1 QLAVFD
7 SGETIGGAV
16 EAEDLYFLASAGAQ
30 GFNRTKRHLI
40 IFCEDC
46 LDIRICLQ
54 QVSGDIQAF
63 SAVKVRGLLGYN
75 LNIWICSDAFFKALA
90 AVAGCGRT
98 SDALQNQDF
107 AFLADGLGKCIG
119 SLLAAGDV
127 VGSHE
132 TCYFTG
138 IGGAVYCDNW
148 NISVVQRLH
157 GRAHGIRVSG
167 VDDDHIGT
175 GGLSIAQ
182 LIRLGSGVIGSVL
195 DIQVD
200 AEFVC
205 LRLRTIAQFDEEW
218 VGLRGQRQRD
228 RAAVRSV
235 GAFPA
240 VTCNSGDRQG
250 CDGSD
255 GQGLTGS
262 GGKSKHV
269 NDSFEVGGRKKA
281 WVDSALL
288 RSFVTDDVEANGQ
301 CDDQTD
307 DDLLPKRGHVEQVQA
322 IADHRQQQRTDERS
336 GCAAL

>member
-1 QLAVFD
+1 KRDWSSDVCSSDLVESF
-7 SGETIGGAV
+7 GAV
-16 EAEDLYFLASAGAQ
+16 E
-30 GFNRTKRHLI
+30 
-40 IFCEDC
+40 
-46 LDIRICLQ
+46 
-54 QVSGDIQAF
+54 
-63 SAVKVRGLLGYN
+63 VRGLLGYN
-75 LNIWICSDAFFKALA
+75 LNIWVCSDAFFKALA

-98 SDALQNQDF
+98 SDALQHEDF
-107 AFLADGLGKCIG
+107 AFFADGLGKCIG

-127 VGSHE
+127 IGSHE

-167 VDDDHIGT
+167 VDDDNIGA

-182 LIRLGSGVIGSVL
+182 LIRLGSCVIGRVL

-228 RAAVRSV
+228 RAAVSAIR
-235 GAFPA
+235 AFA
-240 VTCNSGDRQG
+240 ADTCNSGDRKC

-255 GQGLTGS
+255 S
-262 GGKSKHV
+262 
-269 NDSFEVGGRKKA
+269 
-281 WVDSALL
+281 
-288 RSFVTDDVEANGQ
+288 
-301 CDDQTD
+301 
-307 DDLLPKRGHVEQVQA
+307 
-322 IADHRQQQRTDERS
+322 
-336 GCAAL
+336 